1 MSHSR
6 PPPRRKSACR
16 RRALELLAAPT
27 DAQLA
32 ELTRAGL
39 ATEMG
44 PGGAPSG
51 TSPAHHH
58 EGLAANTTAGEL
70 RAMKVYLDNVIVSGK
85 VRGDLHPPEEMAAVH
100 ALAKADE
107 KGQIEIYTSR
117 WSWAEQDRTRD
128 DFLRVKLKESRGEIE
143 IVADDH
149 RVLGF
154 WNQEDPRFGTVSTN
168 PMVTEI
174 VDERLFS
181 DLNKAGLFEG
191 DARHLMYAIHNK
203 CDRFVTLDTRDLLP
217 KRSHVAPLCRGTKI
231 VTPSELAAELS
242 AS

>member
-70 RAMKVYLDNVIVSGK
+70 RAMKVYLDNVIVSGR

-149 RVLGF
+149 RSSVFGIRRTLGSARCQRTP
-154 WNQEDPRFGTVSTN
+154 WSPRSSTN
-168 PMVTEI
+168 ACFPTSTRPVFWRAMQGTSCTLSTTNAI
-174 VDERLFS
+174 
-181 DLNKAGLFEG
+181 GLLRSTPVICCPS
-191 DARHLMYAIHNK
+191 AR
-203 CDRFVTLDTRDLLP
+203 T
-217 KRSHVAPLCRGTKI
+217 
-231 VTPSELAAELS
+231 
-242 AS
+242 